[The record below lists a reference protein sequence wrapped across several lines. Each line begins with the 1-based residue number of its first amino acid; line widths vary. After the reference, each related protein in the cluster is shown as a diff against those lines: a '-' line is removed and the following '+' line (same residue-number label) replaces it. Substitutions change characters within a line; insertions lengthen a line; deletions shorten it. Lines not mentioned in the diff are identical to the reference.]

1 MKNIEAVKIL
11 QNSGKK
17 IFNLSEIKT
26 VLDIEKDNTAYKKI
40 ESLIKAEILKRTIKG
55 VYYLTF
61 NPPSDFELANSIYQ
75 PSYVSLASAL
85 TFYGIL
91 VQVPYEITSVSPKL
105 TKKIKFDKKSFTYS
119 HISLD
124 YFWGYQKVEGFLIAL
139 PEKALIDSLYFM
151 SLGWI
156 SVNYDELFLDEINYK
171 KFLEMSK
178 KIKHPV
184 FHRFL
189 KKIKL

>member
-1 MKNIEAVKIL
+1 MKNIEAVKFL

-17 IFNLSEIKT
+17 IFNLSEIKNL
-26 VLDIEKDNTAYKKI
+26 LDIEKDNTAYKKV
-40 ESLIKAEILKRTIKG
+40 ESLIKADILKRTIKG
-55 VYYLTF
+55 IYYLTF

-91 VQVPYEITSVSPKL
+91 VQVPYEVTSVSPKL

-119 HISLD
+119 HISPD

-139 PEKALIDSLYFM
+139 PEKALIDSLFFM

-156 SVNYDELFLDEINYK
+156 SVNYDELFLDEIDYK

-178 KIKHPV
+178 KIKNPV